1 MGYSRYDVDA
11 RNARAQANGTA
22 QKSLHENFTQ
32 RSLHSDMN
40 PFGIKPRE
48 CRDSENHPFSLPIQI
63 YLDVTG
69 SMGSVPQELIVN
81 GLPKMLS
88 NLLNKGIKSPAI
100 LFGAV
105 GDHECDKAPLQVGQF
120 ESGDEELDMWLSR
133 TYIEGNGG
141 GNGGE
146 SYGLAWYFAANHVVS
161 DAWEKRNQKGY
172 VFTIGDEPNLTKYP
186 ANRGYDCRNGLRDI
200 MGSSYVGSPSGW
212 TDQELIKA
220 AKERNHVYHIFMTHD
235 GRRDSSWS
243 IEWKRK
249 IGAEN
254 VLIVGNHTEIPEL
267 IFRTI
272 LSNEG
277 KLQKAEGDAQLARLQ
292 KEEKSEITSL
302 KDILL

>member
-1 MGYSRYDVDA
+1 MGYSRYDLEA
-11 RNARAQANGTA
+11 RKTRAEKNGTA

-32 RSLHSDMN
+32 RGMHPDMD
-40 PFGIKPRE
+40 PKGIKPRE
-48 CRDSENHPFSLPIQI
+48 CRDSENHPFSLPVQI

-81 GLPKMLS
+81 GLPKMIS

-105 GDHECDKAPLQVGQF
+105 GDHECDMCPLQVGQF

-146 SYGLAWYFAANHVVS
+146 SYGLAWYFGANHVVS

-172 VFTIGDEPNLTKYP
+172 IFTIGDEPNLTHYP
-186 ANRGYDCRNGLRDI
+186 AEAGYARNGLRTI
-200 MGSSYVGSPSGW
+200 MGKSYVGSSSGW
-212 TDQELIKA
+212 KESELIAA

-235 GRRDSSWS
+235 GRRDTSWS
-243 IEWKRK
+243 SEWKRRL
-249 IGAEN
+249 GAEN
-254 VLIVGNHTEIPEL
+254 VLVVGNHTEIPDL
-267 IFRTI
+267 IYKTI

-277 KLQKAEGDAQLARLQ
+277 KLQKAEGLAQLEKLQ
-292 KEEKSEITSL
+292 REDKKKSDLS
-302 KDILL
+302 DILL